1 MFRTIFSLPDEFSSM
16 DIDQQAKIVEKNL
29 DLEKLSDP
37 AELKKLL
44 ARFTV
49 LYDLENNMEVDPAV
63 VVLSGSGSN
72 IGISADTLFQLS
84 QLRKGG

>member
-1 MFRTIFSLPDEFSSM
+1 MSGTALANDPSFDDVWDELVYRGLVHVST
-16 DIDQQAKIVEKNL
+16 DAG
-29 DLEKLSDP
+29 
-37 AELKKLL
+37 ELKKLL

>member
-1 MFRTIFSLPDEFSSM
+1 
-16 DIDQQAKIVEKNL
+16 
-29 DLEKLSDP
+29 
-37 AELKKLL
+37 
-44 ARFTV
+44 V